1 MINLNYL
8 IIFCI
13 RYLILFWVYHIQTRN
28 SDLKSCNK
36 NVNKKISTFK
46 IKTCYYLELLTAEKM
61 KQLGSTKSKISKD
74 ENAENMSHIEITGI
88 VLFHCKIAANDYRH
102 VF

>member
-1 MINLNYL
+1 
-8 IIFCI
+8 
-13 RYLILFWVYHIQTRN
+13 
-28 SDLKSCNK
+28 
-36 NVNKKISTFK
+36 
-46 IKTCYYLELLTAEKM
+46 M

-74 ENAENMSHIEITGI
+74 ENAENMSHIEITEI